1 MGKPQVC
8 DRKSDF
14 DLFCEHKC
22 QCGEYNYHYWHTCS
36 NTRNIIL
43 SRFLCNKDI
52 DCPQVEDDGNCDATC
67 TWEANFM
74 LNYKLANLI
83 PDVHRA
89 RISKGLS
96 IPGPVNKKCYVL
108 LATSILVILGT
119 SAVIAVILL
128 LPHFED
134 TFVNA
139 LYLPDVDFLRGFA
152 TNYQEK
158 LEAYSSVIL
167 WQNKVRDFYPFLEQ
181 R

>member
-1 MGKPQVC
+1 MAACGVYVCDKGSKVYNGKYYYSATPCDSQVSCHNGGLDEKFCEEKVEAFGCMNFGGKTYKNMGKPQVC
-8 DRKSDF
+8 DRKCDC

-22 QCGEYNYHYWHTCS
+22 QCGGYNYHYWHTCS

-52 DCPQVEDDGNCDATC
+52 GCPQVEDDGNCEATC

-108 LATSILVILGT
+108 LA
-119 SAVIAVILL
+119 
-128 LPHFED
+128 LPFY
-134 TFVNA
+134 
-139 LYLPDVDFLRGFA
+139 LY
-152 TNYQEK
+152 
-158 LEAYSSVIL
+158 
-167 WQNKVRDFYPFLEQ
+167 
-181 R
+181 